1 MLVQSHSQLIMKFS
15 TAFYEPD
22 SSPRIMKIIM
32 FFEGVG
38 IFIIKNTRWMLAKRF
53 DLLTQTQLYCWTP
66 DSTKHLTPQCPGHK
80 SI

>member
-22 SSPRIMKIIM
+22 SSPRIMK
-32 FFEGVG
+32 
-38 IFIIKNTRWMLAKRF
+38 IIKNTRWMLAKRF

-80 SI
+80 PRIASNNI